1 MRSSTLHIS
10 RPVPGRLIPA
20 LGGALVVLLALPLF
34 LLLDWNL
41 RAWALAA
48 VLWVAIHALDLVLA
62 RLRTRQ
68 GNLAASAVQVS
79 ALFFKSLGLLVVL
92 FATVASDP
100 QLALGAVL
108 VYAAAYTFELGLS
121 LLAYYGMTP

>member
-1 MRSSTLHIS
+1 MRTSTLHIS

-20 LGGALVVLLALPLF
+20 LGGAVVVLLALPLF
-34 LLLDWNL
+34 LLMDWNL

-48 VLWVAIHALDLVLA
+48 VLWVSIHALDLVLA

-79 ALFFKSLGLLVVL
+79 ALLFKSLGLLVVL

>member
-1 MRSSTLHIS
+1 MRTTTLLIS

-20 LGGALVVLLALPLF
+20 LGGAVVVLVALPLF
-34 LLLDWNL
+34 LLMGWDV
-41 RAWALAA
+41 RGWALAA
-48 VLWVAIHALDLVLA
+48 VLWTLVHALDLVLA

-79 ALFFKSLGLLVVL
+79 ALLFKSLGLLIVL

-108 VYAAAYTFELGLS
+108 VYALAYTFELGLS

>member
-1 MRSSTLHIS
+1 MRTSTLHIS

-20 LGGALVVLLALPLF
+20 LGGAVVVLIALALF
-34 LLLDWNL
+34 LLMDWNL

-48 VLWVAIHALDLVLA
+48 VLWIAVHALDLVLA

-79 ALFFKSLGLLVVL
+79 ALLFKSLALLVVL

>member
-1 MRSSTLHIS
+1 MPSTLLIS

-20 LGGALVVLLALPLF
+20 LGGAAVVLVALPLF
-34 LLLDWNL
+34 LLLDWDI
-41 RAWALAA
+41 RAWGLAA
-48 VLWVAIHALDLVLA
+48 ILWTLVHGLDLVLA
-62 RLRTRQ
+62 RLRARQ

-79 ALFFKSLGLLVVL
+79 ALLFKSLGLLVVL
-92 FATVASDP
+92 FATVASNPD
-100 QLALGAVL
+100 LALAAVL

>member
-1 MRSSTLHIS
+1 MRTTTLLIS

-20 LGGALVVLLALPLF
+20 LGGAVVILIALPLF
-34 LLLDWNL
+34 LLMGWDV
-41 RAWALAA
+41 RGWALAA
-48 VLWVAIHALDLVLA
+48 VLWTLIHALDLVLA
-62 RLRTRQ
+62 RLRTRA

-79 ALFFKSLGLLVVL
+79 ALLFKSLGLLIVL
-92 FATVASDP
+92 FATVASHP

-108 VYAAAYTFELGLS
+108 VYALAYTFELGLS

>member
-1 MRSSTLHIS
+1 MRTSTLHIS

-20 LGGALVVLLALPLF
+20 LGGALVVLIALPVF
-34 LLLDWNL
+34 LLMDWNL

-48 VLWVAIHALDLVLA
+48 VLWIAVHALDLVLA

-79 ALFFKSLGLLVVL
+79 ALLFKSLALLVVL

>member
-1 MRSSTLHIS
+1 MRESTLLIS

-20 LGGALVVLLALPLF
+20 LGGAVVVLVALALF
-34 LLLDWNL
+34 LLMGWDV

-48 VLWVAIHALDLVLA
+48 VLWTIVHAVDLLLA
-62 RLRTRQ
+62 RMRTRQ

-79 ALFFKSLGLLVVL
+79 ALLFKSLGLLVVL
-92 FATVASDP
+92 FATVASHP
-100 QLALGAVL
+100 HLALAAVL

>member
-1 MRSSTLHIS
+1 VRASTLHIS

-20 LGGALVVLLALPLF
+20 LGGAVVVLVALPLF
-34 LLLDWNL
+34 LLMGWDI
-41 RAWALAA
+41 RGWALAA
-48 VLWVAIHALDLVLA
+48 VLWTLIHALDLVLA
-62 RLRTRQ
+62 RLRTRA

-79 ALFFKSLGLLVVL
+79 ALLFKSLGLLIVL
-92 FATVASDP
+92 FAIVASHP

-108 VYAAAYTFELGLS
+108 VYALAYTFELSLS

>member
-1 MRSSTLHIS
+1 MRDTLLIS

-20 LGGALVVLLALPLF
+20 LGGAVVILIALPLF
-34 LLLDWNL
+34 LLMGWDI
-41 RAWALAA
+41 RGWALAA
-48 VLWVAIHALDLVLA
+48 VLWTGVHALDLVLA
-62 RLRTRQ
+62 RLRTRT

-79 ALFFKSLGLLVVL
+79 ALLFKSLGLLIVL
-92 FATVASDP
+92 FAIVSSHP

-108 VYAAAYTFELGLS
+108 VYAVAYTFELALS

>member
-1 MRSSTLHIS
+1 MRASTLHIS

-20 LGGALVVLLALPLF
+20 LGGAVVVLLALPLF
-34 LLLDWNL
+34 LLMDWDL
-41 RAWALAA
+41 RSWALAA
-48 VLWVAIHALDLVLA
+48 VLWTGIHALDLVLA
-62 RLRTRQ
+62 RLRART

-79 ALFFKSLGLLVVL
+79 ALLFKSLALLVVL
-92 FATVASDP
+92 FATVASSPD
-100 QLALGAVL
+100 LALGAVL

>member
-1 MRSSTLHIS
+1 MRASTLHIS

-20 LGGALVVLLALPLF
+20 LGGAVVLLVALPLF
-34 LLLDWNL
+34 LLMGWDI

-48 VLWVAIHALDLVLA
+48 VLWTGVHALDLVLA
-62 RLRTRQ
+62 RLRTRT

-79 ALFFKSLGLLVVL
+79 ALLFKSLGLLVVL
-92 FATVASDP
+92 FATVASEP

-108 VYAAAYTFELGLS
+108 VYALAYTFELALS

>member
-1 MRSSTLHIS
+1 MRTSTLHIS

-79 ALFFKSLGLLVVL
+79 ALLFKSLGLLVVL

>member
-1 MRSSTLHIS
+1 MRASTLHIS

-20 LGGALVVLLALPLF
+20 LGGAVVVLVALPLF
-34 LLLDWNL
+34 LLMGWDI
-41 RAWALAA
+41 RGWALAA
-48 VLWVAIHALDLVLA
+48 VLWTLIHALDLVLA
-62 RLRTRQ
+62 RLRTRA

-79 ALFFKSLGLLVVL
+79 ALLFKSLGLLIVL
-92 FATVASDP
+92 FAIVASHP

-108 VYAAAYTFELGLS
+108 VYALAYTFELSLS

>member
-1 MRSSTLHIS
+1 LRTSTLHIS

-20 LGGALVVLLALPLF
+20 LGGAAVLLLALPVF
-34 LLLDWNL
+34 LLLDWDL
-41 RAWALAA
+41 RAWALATI
-48 VLWVAIHALDLVLA
+48 LWTGIHVLDLVLA

-79 ALFFKSLGLLVVL
+79 ALLFKSLALLVVL
-92 FATVASDP
+92 FATVASEP

-108 VYAAAYTFELGLS
+108 LYGLAYTFELGLS